1 MTLPT
6 KIKALFTV
14 EGHTTELQEVPL
26 PTLDKD
32 EILVRTLAVTI
43 NPTDWKHVS
52 LISGLGNRVGC
63 DFVGIVEQLG
73 PEVKN
78 ASLKKGDRVAGFV
91 HGGLTPDRGS
101 FAEYLKTESEI
112 VATIP
117 DNVDD
122 LTAAS
127 LGIGGETA
135 VQALFHRLALPVPDF
150 SNGPVPVTD
159 ASPEIL
165 IWSGSTTVGQ
175 WAIQIA
181 HLAGYR
187 VITTA
192 SPKNHPLLR
201 DLGADD
207 LYDYRDDTTPHK
219 IAAKYPNLRKALDC
233 ISEHGT
239 QQLCV
244 KSLGTHGGDLVVL
257 LKPDKEAIELRK
269 GEVNIIHTL
278 AYTALGRPF
287 NYGRAVYDE
296 QRVTADKELMKEWLN
311 GDQGL
316 FYQLFQK
323 GLLRGNRIKEMS
335 GGLDTIPEGLKYVQE
350 GKASA
355 EKLTYRIS
363 SQ

>member
-1 MTLPT
+1 M
-6 KIKALFTV
+6 KALVTV
-14 EGHTTELQEVPL
+14 EGHKTELQEAPL

-43 NPTDWKHVS
+43 NPTDWKHVA
-52 LISGLGNRVGC
+52 LISGPGNRVGC
-63 DFVGIVEQLG
+63 DFVGVVEQLG

-91 HGGLTPDRGS
+91 HGGLTNDRGS
-101 FAEYLKTESEI
+101 FAEYLKTNSEI
-112 VATIP
+112 VAKVP

-150 SNGPVPVTD
+150 SNGPVKVTD
-159 ASPEIL
+159 GSPEIL

-175 WAIQIA
+175 WAIQLA
-181 HLAGYR
+181 HISGYK

-192 SPKNHPLLR
+192 SPKNHQLLK

-207 LYDYRDDTTPHK
+207 LYDYRDETTPQK
-219 IAAKYPNLRKALDC
+219 IAAKYPNLSKALDC

-244 KSLGTHGGDLVVL
+244 KSLGTKGGDLVVL

-296 QRVTADKELMKEWLN
+296 DRVTADSALMKEWLN
-311 GDQGL
+311 GDEGH
-316 FYQLFQK
+316 FYHLFQK

-335 GGLDTIPEGLKYVQE
+335 GGLEGIPEGLKYVQE

-355 EKLTYRIS
+355 EKLTYRIRS
-363 SQ
+363 

>member
-1 MTLPT
+1 M
-6 KIKALFTV
+6 KALVTV
-14 EGHTTELQEVPL
+14 EGNKTELQEVPL

-43 NPTDWKHVS
+43 NPTDWKHVAM
-52 LISGLGNRVGC
+52 ISGPGNRVGC
-63 DFVGIVEQLG
+63 DFVGVVEELG
-73 PEVKN
+73 PEVQN
-78 ASLKKGDRVAGFV
+78 TSLSKGDRVAGFV
-91 HGGLTPDRGS
+91 HGGYSSDRGS
-101 FAEYLKTESEI
+101 FAQYLKTNSGI

-122 LTAAS
+122 LVAAS

-135 VQALFHRLALPVPDF
+135 VQALFHRLAIPVPDF
-150 SNGPVPVTD
+150 SNGPVKVTED
-159 ASPEIL
+159 SPEIL

-181 HLAGYR
+181 HLSGYK

-192 SPKNHPLLR
+192 SPKNHDLLKQ
-201 DLGADD
+201 LGADD
-207 LYDYRDDTTPHK
+207 LYDYRDETTPQK
-219 IAAKYPNLRKALDC
+219 IAAKYPNLSKALDC

-244 KSLGTHGGDLVVL
+244 KSLGTKGGDVVVL

-287 NYGRAVYDE
+287 NYGRATYD
-296 QRVTADKELMKEWLN
+296 QDRVTADSNLMKEWLN
-311 GDQGL
+311 GTQGHFYTL
-316 FYQLFQK
+316 FKQ
-323 GLLRGNRIKEMS
+323 GLLRGNRVKEMS
-335 GGLDTIPEGLKYVQE
+335 GGLEGIPEGLKYLQE

-355 EKLTYRIS
+355 EKLTYRFS
-363 SQ
+363 S

>member
-1 MTLPT
+1 MSLPS
-6 KIKALFTV
+6 KMKALVTV
-14 EGHTTELQEVPL
+14 EGHTTQVQEVPL
-26 PTLDKD
+26 PSLDKD

-43 NPTDWKHVS
+43 NPTDWKHVA
-52 LISGLGNRVGC
+52 LISEPGSIVGC
-63 DFVGIVEQLG
+63 DFVGIVEQFG
-73 PEVKN
+73 PEVRNKT
-78 ASLKKGDRVAGFV
+78 LKKGDRVAGFV
-91 HGGLTPDRGS
+91 HGGRSPDRGS
-101 FAEYLKTESEI
+101 FAEYLKTNSEI

-150 SNGPVPVTD
+150 SNGPIKVTD
-159 ASPEIL
+159 DAPEIL

-175 WAIQIA
+175 WAIQLA
-181 HLAGYR
+181 HVSGYK

-192 SPKNHPLLR
+192 SPKNHALLR

-207 LYDYRDDTTPHK
+207 LYDYRDETTPQK
-219 IAAKYPNLRKALDC
+219 IAAKYPNLSKALDC
-233 ISEHGT
+233 ISENGT

-244 KSLGTHGGDLVVL
+244 KSLGPKGGDVIVL

-287 NYGRAVYDE
+287 TYGKAVYD
-296 QRVTADKELMKEWLN
+296 QDRVSADSNLMKEWLN
-311 GDQGL
+311 GKEGH
-316 FYQLFQK
+316 FYKLFQK

-335 GGLDTIPEGLKYVQE
+335 GGLEKIPEGLKYVQE

-363 SQ
+363 S